1 MAIEFRCETCG
12 KLLRTGEENSGRP
25 AACPGCGDR
34 ISVPFQPPQQPQS
47 STVANSDFV
56 APGKLRRHRPQAH
69 RGGLILAFGILSWAT
84 CFLFGVAA
92 WAMGVEDLRAM
103 RAGEMD
109 ASGEGLTRAGM
120 ILGAI
125 NVVLA
130 IVALLGMIA
139 ITGIAVIL
147 DS

>member
-1 MAIEFRCETCG
+1 MAIEFRCDTCG
-12 KLLRTGEENSGRP
+12 KLLRTGDENAGRP

-34 ISVPFQPPQQPQS
+34 LAVPVQPVGEAR
-47 STVANSDFV
+47 STVPTSDFESPRPV
-56 APGKLRRHRPQAH
+56 QQHRGQPH

-92 WAMGVEDLRAM
+92 WALGVEDLRAM

-109 ASGEGLTRAGM
+109 SSGEGLTRAGM

-125 NVVLA
+125 NVVLV